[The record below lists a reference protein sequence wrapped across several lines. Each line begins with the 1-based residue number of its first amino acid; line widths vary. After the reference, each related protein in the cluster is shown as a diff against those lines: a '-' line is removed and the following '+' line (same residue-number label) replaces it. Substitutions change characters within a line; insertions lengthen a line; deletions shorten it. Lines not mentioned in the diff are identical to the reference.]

1 MLQKPY
7 QLFQV
12 HASDNSTM
20 DLIQY
25 VKLCILLIAALD
37 WSLIGPNKVSDQM
50 NISQIALLLVS

>member
-37 WSLIGPNKVSDQM
+37 WSWIGPSKVSDQM
-50 NISQIALLLVS
+50 NISQIALILGC